1 MSSKPGPLGGA
12 YRRPRIHLWPSRV
25 GASWSIGPN
34 GMRSSSLSAGEAL
47 EAALDC
53 IEHRAAVIIYEAAP

>member
-1 MSSKPGPLGGA
+1 MSSKPGPMGGA
-12 YRRPRIHLWPSRV
+12 DRRPRIHLWPSRV
-25 GASWSIGPN
+25 GAAWAIGP
-34 GMRSSSLSAGEAL
+34 RSSSLSAGEAL